1 MNLAQLPISR
11 WSYKTEDPGI
21 EHIRPMAQDFH
32 RLFSVGEDDKH
43 ISELDPAGV
52 ALVGVQELLKKIEAL
67 EKRVAELEAENRQ
80 VTK

>member
-1 MNLAQLPISR
+1 
-11 WSYKTEDPGI
+11 
-21 EHIRPMAQDFH
+21 MAQDFH